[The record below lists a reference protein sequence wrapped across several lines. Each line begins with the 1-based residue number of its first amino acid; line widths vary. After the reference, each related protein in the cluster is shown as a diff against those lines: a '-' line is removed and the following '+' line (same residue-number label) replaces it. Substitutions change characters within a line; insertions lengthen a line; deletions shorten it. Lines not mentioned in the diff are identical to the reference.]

1 MSQISRPNPSETR
14 ALRSDFF
21 RKWRSKMAA
30 SSVNI
35 FINPQIITFAVQ
47 EKLFWSFSD
56 KEQKKKHENFF
67 VILKL
72 RFASSWLPVDR
83 QMRFHVFW
91 KLCSRIGRRH
101 STRDARLRLAHTPW
115 IPGVGLLLQSTSPRR
130 FWRTSEKSMS
140 QKKTRNREGKVF
152 IGKCVF
158 WYWRWGIVGALMVV
172 LSWNVSAPLNWLFRR
187 ETPNSRIRSA
197 TH

>member
-21 RKWRSKMAA
+21 RKWRKKMAA

-35 FINPQIITFAVQ
+35 FINPKNITFAVQ

-56 KEQKKKHENFF
+56 KEQRTKKKHENFF
-67 VILKL
+67 VISKL

-115 IPGVGLLLQSTSPRR
+115 IPGVGLLLQSTSPRI
-130 FWRTSEKSMS
+130 FWRTSEKSMT
-140 QKKTRNREGKVF
+140 QKKREIVKE
-152 IGKCVF
+152 KCLLENAYFDIDDEGSWV
-158 WYWRWGIVGALMVV
+158 RWWWCLVEMLV
-172 LSWNVSAPLNWLFRR
+172 L
-187 ETPNSRIRSA
+187 
-197 TH
+197 H